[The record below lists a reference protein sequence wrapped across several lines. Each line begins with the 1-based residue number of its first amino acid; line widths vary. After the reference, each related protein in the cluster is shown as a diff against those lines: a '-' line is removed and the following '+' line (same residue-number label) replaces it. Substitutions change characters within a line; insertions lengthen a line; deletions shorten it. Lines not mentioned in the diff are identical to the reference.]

1 MVATGIYP
9 VVELGPSFQQ
19 YSTDVKAS
27 LDSIFDGLVAVY
39 DLIDNIR
46 VNFLA
51 PISSDVDA
59 VTSIV
64 LENNDGVLN
73 AFRTLPLAPVGKM
86 EGQST
91 LSVEG
96 FEQCLPEEH
105 VDSDGEEDGDQDFV
119 DLMCSMNL

>member
-27 LDSIFDGLVAVY
+27 LDNIFDGIAAVY
-39 DLIDNIR
+39 DLIDDIR
-46 VNFLA
+46 INFLA

-73 AFRTLPLAPVGKM
+73 AFRTLPLAPVGKL